1 MFWGASRMF
10 SFIEGDESDDHDH
23 VVKTSPFHV

>member
-10 SFIEGDESDDHDH
+10 SFRGDESDDHDH